1 MYGDYEIA
9 KPEWGTKRIGPCG
22 TKFYDFNKS
31 PVICPNCG
39 GEVITK
45 EEKIKSTKNLVKEK
59 TKVISQEENLIEDN
73 NDMEDELD
81 SNILD
86 DELIDEDN
94 NIAGT
99 MENDVEDNI
108 SDDQNID
115 LINNNDEIA
124 LDVNIEDNDK

>member
-1 MYGDYEIA
+1 MA

-59 TKVISQEENLIEDN
+59 TKVISQEQNLIEDN

>member
-1 MYGDYEIA
+1 MA

-22 TKFYDFNKS
+22 AKFYDFNKS

-39 GEVITK
+39 GEVFTK
-45 EEKIKSTKNLVKEK
+45 EEKIKSAKNLVKEK

-73 NDMEDELD
+73 NNVEDQLD

-86 DELIDEDN
+86 DELLDEDD

-99 MENDVEDNI
+99 MENDIEDNI
-108 SDDQNID
+108 SDDQDID
-115 LINNNDEIA
+115 LINNNNEIA
-124 LDVNIEDNDK
+124 LDVNIEDNEK

>member
-1 MYGDYEIA
+1 MA

-31 PVICPNCG
+31 PIICPNCG
-39 GEVITK
+39 GEVINR
-45 EEKIKSTKNLVKEK
+45 EEKIKSAKNLVNEK

-99 MENDVEDNI
+99 MENDIEDNI
-108 SDDQNID
+108 PDDQDID
-115 LINNNDEIA
+115 IMNNSDEIA
-124 LDVNIEDNDK
+124 LDVNVEDNEK

>member
-1 MYGDYEIA
+1 MA

-99 MENDVEDNI
+99 MEMMLRI
-108 SDDQNID
+108 IF
-115 LINNNDEIA
+115 LMIKI
-124 LDVNIEDNDK
+124 

>member
-1 MYGDYEIA
+1 MA

-22 TKFYDFNKS
+22 TKFYDFNKN

-45 EEKIKSTKNLVKEK
+45 EEKIKSSKNLAKEK

-108 SDDQNID
+108 PDDQDID
-115 LINNNDEIA
+115 IMNNSDEIA
-124 LDVNIEDNDK
+124 LDVNVEDNEK

>member
-1 MYGDYEIA
+1 MA

-115 LINNNDEIA
+115 LIKNNDEIA

>member
-1 MYGDYEIA
+1 MA

-73 NDMEDELD
+73 NEVVDELG

-124 LDVNIEDNDK
+124 LDVNIEDNEK